1 MFKIVCL
8 PLSIYWK
15 FAFRIIIIT
24 IRGSSSSGN
33 ESNEKLVDI
42 VESHSFGMSLI
53 LSLLTCQ
60 TFCHLLAYQR

>member
-42 VESHSFGMSLI
+42 VESHSFGMSL
-53 LSLLTCQ
+53 LTCQ

>member
-8 PLSIYWK
+8 PLSVYWK

-24 IRGSSSSGN
+24 IRGSSSSGS
-33 ESNEKLVDI
+33 ESNEKLFDI
-42 VESHSFGMSLI
+42 VESHSFGVLSI

-60 TFCHLLAYQR
+60 TFCHLLAYKR